1 MKRVRAI
8 SYPAVIALG
17 FFILIMFGTA
27 LLALPAAS
35 RSGESVGFVD
45 ALFTSTSAS
54 CVTGLIIADTY
65 AQWTLFGQTVIL
77 VLIQIGGLGFMTI
90 FMTLSSVLNK
100 RIGLTARS
108 LMQESINTMYLGGI
122 VRLAKKIFKG
132 TILFEGLGALVL
144 AIRFS
149 ADMDFGTAVYYG
161 IWHSISAFCNAGFD
175 LMGRFDEGSS
185 LVNYVG
191 DATVNITIMSL
202 IIIGGIGFFV
212 WEDISRNKLRFK
224 HYSLHT
230 KIVLSVT
237 AFLIILPAVAFFFS
251 ERSFAYKG
259 LSLGDRTLAALFNS
273 VTARTAGFNTVDT
286 AALSPFG
293 RLATVVLMF
302 IGGSPGSTAGGIKTT
317 TVAIILFSVIA
328 NIRGRSCAGVYG
340 RRFEKNA
347 FVRASA
353 VVAVNLTLVLS
364 ASAVIMALQPM
375 LASQDVLFEAFSA
388 VGTVGMTVGITS
400 EFSTASRLIVALLM
414 YCGRVGSL
422 SFAMIFTENKVLPP
436 VVYPVEK
443 VRIG

>member
-340 RRFEKNA
+340 RRF
-347 FVRASA
+347 
-353 VVAVNLTLVLS
+353 
-364 ASAVIMALQPM
+364 
-375 LASQDVLFEAFSA
+375 
-388 VGTVGMTVGITS
+388 
-400 EFSTASRLIVALLM
+400 
-414 YCGRVGSL
+414 
-422 SFAMIFTENKVLPP
+422 
-436 VVYPVEK
+436 
-443 VRIG
+443 